1 MGFVE
6 KLKNKEIKLFPIGD
20 KGYRVYGKTFD
31 IKDELKDIGAT
42 WNPDKKSFEISPDN
56 FAKLNPNIRDFVF
69 KSILQDKMNSQK
81 VISEAI
87 SGDAIKLY
95 LNDGIYKVYGK
106 TKEIY
111 KDLINCG
118 FKFEDGNYQISEEL
132 FNKEFGDEVKEKIT
146 SNQKENA
153 EVMTEEM
160 E

>member
-6 KLKNKEIKLFPIGD
+6 KLKNKEIKLFPIGE

-31 IKDELKDIGAT
+31 IKDELKDLGAT
-42 WNPDKKSFEISPDN
+42 WNAEKKSFEISPDN

-69 KSILQDKMNSQK
+69 KSVLQDKVNSQK

-87 SGDAIKLY
+87 ANGNIKIYLRDAV
-95 LNDGIYKVYGK
+95 YKVYGK
-106 TKEIY
+106 TKDIY
-111 KDLINCG
+111 KDLMNCG
-118 FKFEDGNYQISEEL
+118 FKFEDDKYQITEEL
-132 FNKEFGDEVKEKIT
+132 FNKEFSEEIREKIT
-146 SNQKENA
+146 SYQRENS